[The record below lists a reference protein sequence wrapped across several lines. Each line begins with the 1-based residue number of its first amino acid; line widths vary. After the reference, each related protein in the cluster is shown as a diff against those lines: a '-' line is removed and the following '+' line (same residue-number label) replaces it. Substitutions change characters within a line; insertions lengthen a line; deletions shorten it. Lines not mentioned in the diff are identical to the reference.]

1 MPKGTKN
8 NRHGDK
14 NRKENNMAKDLEQLN
29 SILFDQLEALSK
41 LDVKSESFEK
51 EKEKATIVC
60 ETADRI
66 IKNSE
71 LGLRNQVWQ
80 ATRKFKLLTNNEP
93 VKALSIRRGVEY
105 DIDD

>member
-1 MPKGTKN
+1 
-8 NRHGDK
+8 
-14 NRKENNMAKDLEQLN
+14 MAKDLEQLN
-29 SILFDQLEALSK
+29 NILFDQLETLTK
-41 LDVKSESFEK
+41 LDVKSEDFEK

-80 ATRKFKLLTNNEP
+80 ATRKFKLLTNNNP
-93 VKALSIRRGVEY
+93 VKALGVRRGVDY